1 MKFLKP
7 TITFVLLFSLTVAF
21 SQSKLKFAERLIY
34 GTSLNYDKNSYS
46 GITTVDFSW
55 HNNLAVNITPAL
67 YFGLG
72 FTHIRTRITNSTDLP
87 HKKTHNM
94 MVAFLQYDALPKKK
108 ARFFPEISWGYGN
121 YCICEF
127 DNPFQEESL
136 HYIGFGGGF
145 ELPIKERLSINAGV
159 MSYSPLHSSYSL
171 DREYN
176 RFNLGLSFNI
186 INSNNSLEDQILP
199 L

>member
-1 MKFLKP
+1 MKYQNII
-7 TITFVLLFSLTVAF
+7 ITMILLFCFTNTY

-34 GTSLNYDKNSYS
+34 GTSLNYDKNSYLD
-46 GITTVDFSW
+46 ITTVDFSW

-72 FTHIRTRITNSTDLP
+72 FTHIRSRITNSIDLP
-87 HKKTHNM
+87 QKKTHNM

-121 YCICEF
+121 YCLCEL
-127 DNPFQEESL
+127 DNLLPEESI
-136 HYIGFGGGF
+136 HYLGFGGGF
-145 ELPIKERLSINAGV
+145 ELPIKERLSVNAGV
-159 MSYSPLHSSYSL
+159 MSYAPLDNSESL

-176 RFNLGLSFNI
+176 RFHLGLSFNI
-186 INSNNSLEDQILP
+186 INSNNSLEDEILP